1 MTPSLSETL
10 EPPRIATNGRVGSVR
25 SGSSTSTSRWSR
37 RPAADGRNCGGPTM
51 EAWARCDAPK
61 ASFT

>member
-1 MTPSLSETL
+1 MTPSLSDTL
-10 EPPRIATNGRVGSVR
+10 EPPRIEMNGPAGLVAEPR
-25 SGSSTSTSRWSR
+25 STSTSFSSS
-37 RPAADGRNCGGPTM
+37 RPAADGRVRGGPTM